1 MKQIKENAIANQKKI
16 IAELRENNSSESSIE
31 KAILELNL
39 MVDDYEKDNNVVD
52 KENIHLYYE
61 SMSDEDLIEIENH
74 NNLVSD
80 VIFNRKMD
88 VYVLLTEEADTKE
101 TEWIQCDNILNHE
114 GFVLKYSLFGIK
126 DTLRPI
132 DEYIEEIKESEQ
144 YKIFTSECRC
154 NNCMT

>member
-1 MKQIKENAIANQKKI
+1 
-16 IAELRENNSSESSIE
+16 
-31 KAILELNL
+31 
-39 MVDDYEKDNNVVD
+39 
-52 KENIHLYYE
+52 
-61 SMSDEDLIEIENH
+61 
-74 NNLVSD
+74 
-80 VIFNRKMD
+80 MD

-154 NNCMT
+154 NNCMTYFESEDDLHDAEDEDGEFKACPECNTDAYLMDLADLK

>member
-1 MKQIKENAIANQKKI
+1 
-16 IAELRENNSSESSIE
+16 
-31 KAILELNL
+31 
-39 MVDDYEKDNNVVD
+39 
-52 KENIHLYYE
+52 
-61 SMSDEDLIEIENH
+61 MSDEDLIEIENH

-126 DTLRPI
+126 DTLKPI
-132 DEYIEEIKESEQ
+132 NEYIAEIKESEQ

-154 NNCMT
+154 NNCMTYFESDDDLLDAEDEDGEFKACPECNTDAYLMDLSDLK